1 MILKDIGFSDK
12 DIDKHI
18 SLLHPVVQSK
28 LLNVSNR
35 ELNQQKK
42 IGLIGKY
49 RQGKKMEET
58 LQLLLKIQ
66 KSIDFILIIGTD
78 DLSPFTELEIDNNRI
93 KLVNTSKKDD
103 YHTTLT
109 ECDIIILNY
118 EKSKYFYRCSGVA
131 ADAIGTKTFVLCPN
145 FPLMNNQINYP
156 TQVGISYE
164 NESDLETAIQQ
175 SLELVNN
182 DFILFEEHY
191 IDRSIGNISS
201 DLARHLE
208 AKLNVVK

>member
-1 MILKDIGFSDK
+1 
-12 DIDKHI
+12 
-18 SLLHPVVQSK
+18 
-28 LLNVSNR
+28 
-35 ELNQQKK
+35 
-42 IGLIGKY
+42 
-49 RQGKKMEET
+49 MEET

-175 SLELVNN
+175 SLELVRN
-182 DFILFEEHY
+182 DFILFEEVILRLVQDNNLLVYLKLLRYFFSFLMNYHSN
-191 IDRSIGNISS
+191 ILSTRHFLCVITSVCFQNHFVAGQEDRRDTNFDRIFIPPN
-201 DLARHLE
+201 
-208 AKLNVVK
+208 

>member
-1 MILKDIGFSDK
+1 M
-12 DIDKHI
+12 
-18 SLLHPVVQSK
+18 
-28 LLNVSNR
+28 
-35 ELNQQKK
+35 
-42 IGLIGKY
+42 
-49 RQGKKMEET
+49 
-58 LQLLLKIQ
+58 
-66 KSIDFILIIGTD
+66 
-78 DLSPFTELEIDNNRI
+78 
-93 KLVNTSKKDD
+93 
-103 YHTTLT
+103 T

-175 SLELVNN
+175 SLELVSN
-182 DFILFEEHY
+182 DFISFEEHY
-191 IDRSIGNISS
+191 IERSIGNISS